1 MNHREPMP
9 LHLFVTGTDTGAG
22 KTVVSLLL
30 LKVLHGR
37 GHMPR
42 YFKPLQT
49 GCISPSDADSDAR
62 FIHNYHEPLR
72 NIAPEHSTGL
82 CFKSPKAPL
91 YAARDEGRGIEAE
104 TVLRRLASLRREK
117 APLVAEG
124 AGGLLVPVTPHATVI
139 DIIEQSGMRPVLV
152 ARTGLGTINHTLLSL
167 EVLRLRNIK
176 PAGIVFV
183 EARDEPTPAAMIQE
197 NMDAVSAFSGISVSG
212 VVPHISDFHS
222 PPRQALAVVERLVDG
237 ML

>member
-1 MNHREPMP
+1 
-9 LHLFVTGTDTGAG
+9 
-22 KTVVSLLL
+22 
-30 LKVLHGR
+30 
-37 GHMPR
+37 
-42 YFKPLQT
+42 
-49 GCISPSDADSDAR
+49 
-62 FIHNYHEPLR
+62 
-72 NIAPEHSTGL
+72 
-82 CFKSPKAPL
+82 
-91 YAARDEGRGIEAE
+91 
-104 TVLRRLASLRREK
+104 
-117 APLVAEG
+117 
-124 AGGLLVPVTPHATVI
+124 
-139 DIIEQSGMRPVLV
+139 MRPVLV

-222 PPRQALAVVERLVDG
+222 PPPQALAVVERLVDG